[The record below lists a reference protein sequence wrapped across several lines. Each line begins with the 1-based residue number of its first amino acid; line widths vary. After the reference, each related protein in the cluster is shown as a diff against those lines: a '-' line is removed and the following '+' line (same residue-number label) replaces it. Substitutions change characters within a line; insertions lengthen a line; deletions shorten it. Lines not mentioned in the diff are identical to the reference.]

1 MMPVPHRNLLIMACA
16 WLGLGIAVLFA
27 GKVLVP
33 WWQGFGLVGFAVA
46 AADIFAGR
54 RQRGMLEIVRE
65 LPQAL
70 AVGAKQEIAFRIS
83 CRENCDGRISGWLY
97 DRHPPEFR
105 AEGLPLAFEATP
117 GRWVR
122 TAYRLHVRERGWYRF
137 EGVDLRLRS
146 PFGLWLIPE
155 KLALQ
160 SEVRV
165 YPDFTTIAH
174 YTLLATDNRLSQI
187 GLLRRPRRG
196 LGLEFHQLR
205 DYRQDDMLR
214 QIDWKASARAHRL
227 ISREYQDERDQ
238 QVVFL
243 MDCGERM
250 RAKDDDLSH
259 FDHTLNALLLLG
271 YVALRQGDAVGL
283 CTFGHDNP
291 RFVAPRKS
299 VASVNMLL
307 NSVYD
312 LQPSLQTPDYLVA
325 SQYLSQRLTRRALV
339 VLVTNIRDEDDDT
352 LAPAMRHLRKS
363 HAVTVASLREP
374 VLETLETAPLND
386 FDDALTH
393 AAALEYVND
402 RRRQVAALRHNGIQ
416 VLDTRLKDLPIA
428 LINHY
433 WERKR
438 AGVS

>member
-1 MMPVPHRNLLIMACA
+1 MMPVPHRNLLIVAA
-16 WLGLGIAVLFA
+16 VWLALGIATML
-27 GKVLVP
+27 GGSTLVP
-33 WWQGFGLVGFAVA
+33 WWRGFGLLALAVA
-46 AADIFAGR
+46 LADILAGR
-54 RQRGMLEIVRE
+54 RLRGMVEVTRE

-70 AVGAKQEIAFRIS
+70 PVGNWHTVSFRIS
-83 CRENCDGRISGWLY
+83 CREDCKQTISGLLY

-105 AEGLPLAFEATP
+105 AEGLPLAFQATP
-117 GRWVR
+117 GRWLR
-122 TAYRLHVRERGWYRF
+122 TSYELFVGERGWYRF
-137 EGVDLRLRS
+137 EGVDIRLRS

-155 KLALQ
+155 QLPIQ

-174 YTLLATDNRLSQI
+174 YALLATDNRLSQI
-187 GLLRRPRRG
+187 GLLRRQRRG

-205 DYRQDDMLR
+205 DYRQEDLLR

-259 FDHTLNALLLLG
+259 FDHTLNALLLLS

-299 VASVNMLL
+299 LAFVNTLL

-325 SQYLSQRLTRRALV
+325 SQHLSHRLTRRALV

-352 LAPAMRHLRKS
+352 LGPAMRHLRKS

-374 VLETLETAPLND
+374 VLETLETAPLSD

-393 AAALEYVND
+393 AAALEYMND
-402 RRRQVAALRHNGIQ
+402 RRRQVATLRHNGIQ
-416 VLDTRLKDLPIA
+416 VLDVKLKDLPIA

-438 AGVS
+438 AGIS

>member
-1 MMPVPHRNLLIMACA
+1 MMLVPHRNLLILAA
-16 WLGLGIAVLFA
+16 IWLALGIAAVFGGSALT
-27 GKVLVP
+27 P
-33 WWQGFGLVGFAVA
+33 WWQGFGLLALAVA
-46 AADIFAGR
+46 LADALAGM
-54 RQRGMLEIVRE
+54 RQRGMLEVVRE

-70 AVGAKQEIAFRIS
+70 AVGTRHKVGFRIS
-83 CRENCDGRISGWLY
+83 CKEHCDRRISGWLN
-97 DRHPPEFR
+97 DRHPAAFR
-105 AEGLPLAFEATP
+105 AEGLPLAFQATP
-117 GRWVR
+117 ERWLR
-122 TAYRLHVRERGWYRF
+122 TSYHLFMRERGWYRF
-137 EGVDLRLRS
+137 DGIDLRLRS

-155 KLALQ
+155 KLPVQ

-165 YPDFTTIAH
+165 YPDFTSIAH

-187 GLLRRPRRG
+187 GVLRRQRRG
-196 LGLEFHQLR
+196 QGLEFHQLR
-205 DYRQDDMLR
+205 DYRQDDLLR

-283 CTFGHDNP
+283 CTFGHDSP

-299 VASVNMLL
+299 AAAVNTLL
-307 NSVYD
+307 NTVYD
-312 LQPSLQTPDYLVA
+312 LQPSLQAPDYLVA
-325 SQYLSQRLTRRALV
+325 AQYLSPRLTKRTLV

-352 LAPAMRHLRKS
+352 LAPAMRHLRKN

-374 VLETLETAPLND
+374 VLETLETAPLGD
-386 FDDALTH
+386 FDEALTH

-416 VLDTRLKDLPIA
+416 VLDVKLKDLPIA

-438 AGVS
+438 AGAI

>member
-1 MMPVPHRNLLIMACA
+1 MMLIPHRNLLILAA
-16 WLGLGIAVLFA
+16 VWLALGIAAIFA
-27 GKVLVP
+27 GGALVP
-33 WWQGFGLVGFAVA
+33 WWQGFGLLAAAVA
-46 AADIFAGR
+46 LADALAGR
-54 RQRGMLEIVRE
+54 RQRNMLDVARE

-70 AVGAKQEIAFRIS
+70 AVGTRHQVSFRIS
-83 CRENCDGRISGWLY
+83 CKEHCRQRISGWLY
-97 DRHPPEFR
+97 DRHPPAFR

-117 GRWVR
+117 GRWIK
-122 TAYRLHVRERGWYRF
+122 TSYQLLIRERGWYRF
-137 EGVDLRLRS
+137 DGVDLRLRS
-146 PFGLWLIPE
+146 PFGLWQVAERLPV
-155 KLALQ
+155 Q

-165 YPDFTTIAH
+165 YPDFTSIAH

-187 GLLRRPRRG
+187 GVLRRQRRG

-205 DYRQDDMLR
+205 DYRQEDLLR

-259 FDHTLNALLLLG
+259 FDHTLNALLLLS

-283 CTFGHDNP
+283 CTFGHDSP

-299 VASVNMLL
+299 IASVNVLL
-307 NSVYD
+307 NTVYD

-352 LAPAMRHLRKS
+352 LGPAMRHLGKR

-374 VLETLETAPLND
+374 VLEALETAPVSD

-393 AAALEYVND
+393 AAALEYAND
-402 RRRQVAALRHNGIQ
+402 RRRQVARLRHEGIQ
-416 VLDTRLKDLPIA
+416 VLDVKLKDLPIA

-438 AGVS
+438 AGAS

>member
-1 MMPVPHRNLLIMACA
+1 MPVPHRNLLILAGV
-16 WLGLGIAVLFA
+16 WLAMGIAVLFA
-27 GKVLVP
+27 GDALAA
-33 WWQGFGLVGFAVA
+33 WWRGFGLLALA
-46 AADIFAGR
+46 LALADAYAGR
-54 RQRGMLEIVRE
+54 RQRGMLEVERE

-70 AVGAKQEIAFRIS
+70 PVGTRHKVSFRIS
-83 CRENCDGRISGWLY
+83 CKEGCDRRITGWLY
-97 DRHPPEFR
+97 DLHPPELH
-105 AEGLPLAFEATP
+105 AEGLPLHFEARP

-122 TAYRLHVRERGWYRF
+122 TAYQLLIRERGWYRF
-137 EGVDLRLRS
+137 EGVALRLRS
-146 PFGLWLIPE
+146 PFGLWLVPE
-155 KLALQ
+155 RLPVQ

-165 YPDFTTIAH
+165 YPDFTSIAH

-187 GLLRRPRRG
+187 GVLRRQRRG

-205 DYRQDDMLR
+205 DYRQEDLLR

-283 CTFGHDNP
+283 CTFGHDSP

-299 VASVNMLL
+299 VAFVNTLL

-352 LAPAMRHLRKS
+352 LAPAMRHLRKT

-374 VLETLETAPLND
+374 ILEALEAAPLSD

-393 AAALEYVND
+393 AAAIEYAND

-416 VLDTRLKDLPIA
+416 VLDVKLKDLPIA

-438 AGVS
+438 AGAS